1 MKTASITEIA
11 IDERTQNRK
20 KNHTRAQNHN
30 YERKLLMRN
39 TNDLQKRK
47 RCKKTGCN
55 VTLNFKLILKI

>member
-1 MKTASITEIA
+1 MYAKYLMKTASITEIA

-47 RCKKTGCN
+47 RY
-55 VTLNFKLILKI
+55 